1 MKPKKGKMAQIG
13 NFRYYA
19 LEKALVVQ
27 SVCILYIFH
36 WILAFTI
43 VL

>member
-1 MKPKKGKMAQIG
+1 MAQIG

-36 WILAFTI
+36 RILNSLYNS
-43 VL
+43 VMSHK